1 MAIIFSLPN
10 LGHNECQICGK
21 VFNGSQAK
29 RNLLSHIKF
38 HEKPTEWKCEF
49 CNKSYKY
56 NSFLKTHLK
65 TCQLKKKREHSNTS
79 NQVLLVV
86 LDLRQIQSDYLLW

>member
-29 RNLLSHIKF
+29 RNLLNHKKF

-56 NSFLKTHLK
+56 NSKLKTHLE
-65 TCQLKKKREHSNTS
+65 TCQLKKKMEQP
-79 NQVLLVV
+79 NQGLLN
-86 LDLRQIQSDYLLW
+86 IKYI